1 MNPID
6 YFDQFSSRYRHYKGG
21 SWCYEDG
28 CVYRGLQQLYDA
40 TGDRRWNAH
49 LHRLADQQ
57 IAPDGTLAGY
67 DPQEYNIDHVL
78 AGRVLF
84 PLSAETTDLRYL
96 KAAEHLAGQ
105 LSTHPRTAAGNYW
118 HKKRYPHQVWL
129 DGLYMGLPFQ
139 IEYGLAK
146 GREDLIGDAL
156 RQFSTALAV
165 TKDGGDLYVHGY
177 DESRSQLWANNES
190 GKSPAVWARAVGWL
204 AMALVDALTL
214 LPEDNATRTLRD
226 AARHLLAS
234 IVARQTNNGLWMQ
247 VLDEPHLAGNYEET
261 SASAMFAYALLRAE
275 RLKLVQGRA
284 ANDALS
290 AGRRALQ
297 AILQTRLKADEQGVM
312 RLIGIVHVAGLG
324 GFEGNYRDG
333 TPQYYLTEPIVSDD
347 AKGVG
352 PLMMAYAESLRL
364 AGVNAGQGAPP
375 IG

>member
-40 TGDRRWNAH
+40 TGDRRWNEH

-67 DPQEYNIDHVL
+67 DPQEYNIDHIL

-84 PLSAETTDLRYL
+84 PLSAETNDPRYL
-96 KAAEHLAGQ
+96 KTAEHLAGQ

-226 AARHLLAS
+226 AARHLLAG

-261 SASAMFAYALLRAE
+261 SASAMFAYALLRAV

-297 AILQTRLKADEQGVM
+297 AILQTRLKTDEQGVV

-333 TPQYYLTEPIVSDD
+333 TPEYYLTEPVVSDD

-375 IG
+375 MG

>member
-6 YFDQFSSRYRHYKGG
+6 YFDQFSSRYGHYKGG

-67 DPQEYNIDHVL
+67 DPQEYNIDHIL
-78 AGRVLF
+78 SGRVLF
-84 PLSAETTDLRYL
+84 SLSAETNDPRYL

-146 GREDLIGDAL
+146 GREVLIGDAL

-177 DESRSQLWANNES
+177 DESRSQLWANTES

-333 TPQYYLTEPIVSDD
+333 TPEYYLTEPVVSDD

>member
-40 TGDRRWNAH
+40 SGDRRWNAH

-226 AARHLLAS
+226 AARHLLAG

-261 SASAMFAYALLRAE
+261 SASAMFAYALLRAV

-297 AILQTRLKADEQGVM
+297 ATLQTRLKADEQGVM

-333 TPQYYLTEPIVSDD
+333 TPEYYLTEPVVSDD

-364 AGVNAGQGAPP
+364 AAANAGQGAPP